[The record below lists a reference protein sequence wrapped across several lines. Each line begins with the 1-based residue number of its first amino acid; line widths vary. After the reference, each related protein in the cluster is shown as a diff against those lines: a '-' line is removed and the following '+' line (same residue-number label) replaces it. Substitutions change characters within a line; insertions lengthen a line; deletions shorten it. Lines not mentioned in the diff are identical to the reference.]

1 MIRLFGFLVGATVSI
16 GIFLLILGMPDIN
29 LSTDLIDEQDIET
42 VSQVATDFRTD
53 LEAIA
58 IEVVDEVT
66 EQLAE
71 QETKTNDQIAEDDLP
86 PSEVL
91 AEEAETEFSPITPEE
106 AQIAEFVPEPA
117 ATAELLEPTQSDLKW
132 HVFWNPF
139 RSRLAA
145 EGFVGQLEKVTG
157 LDYRVVKI
165 KTGVYEVTFAYENDD
180 ERREKMSMIASVAGL
195 DLPDS

>member
-1 MIRLFGFLVGATVSI
+1 MIRLLGFLVGAAVSI

-29 LSTDLIDEQDIET
+29 LSKDLIDDQDIET
-42 VSQVATDFRTD
+42 VSQVAKDLKTD

-71 QETKTNDQIAEDDLP
+71 QETKTKDQIAEDDLP

-91 AEEAETEFSPITPEE
+91 AEEAETEFSPITLEE

-165 KTGVYEVTFAYENDD
+165 KSGVYEVTFAYENDD
-180 ERREKMSMIASVAGL
+180 ERRDKMSLIASSTGL
-195 DLPDS
+195 DLP

>member
-1 MIRLFGFLVGATVSI
+1 MIRLLGFLVGAAVSI

-29 LSTDLIDEQDIET
+29 LSKDLIDDQDIET
-42 VSQVATDFRTD
+42 VSQVAKDLKTD

-71 QETKTNDQIAEDDLP
+71 QETKTKDQIAEDDLP

-165 KTGVYEVTFAYENDD
+165 KSGVYEVTFAYENDD
-180 ERREKMSMIASVAGL
+180 ERRDKMSLIASSTGL
-195 DLPDS
+195 DLP